1 MDTSRG
7 IPQNSPYQIMRCRSS
22 FLVVF
27 LSLVAVL
34 FGAGCAW
41 VPQTARIQ
49 VSPKVAPST
58 EGRGVKFAVEVLDR
72 RLTTKLG
79 HRGVD
84 SENAAI
90 TSEQN
95 IAVLVRDALVAGY
108 VKKGFNVV
116 IHEGDPGRVL
126 TVELSKLEYTTDMVY
141 WKGIVMTDAVLNA
154 TTFKSGVRFQQI
166 YTGRRKETTIEAPRA
181 KTNERLLNEAITEAT
196 KNLLE
201 DPNLL
206 RFLAE

>member
-1 MDTSRG
+1 M
-7 IPQNSPYQIMRCRSS
+7 
-22 FLVVF
+22 
-27 LSLVAVL
+27 
-34 FGAGCAW
+34 
-41 VPQTARIQ
+41 
-49 VSPKVAPST
+49 
-58 EGRGVKFAVEVLDR
+58 
-72 RLTTKLG
+72 
-79 HRGVD
+79 
-84 SENAAI
+84 
-90 TSEQN
+90 
-95 IAVLVRDALVAGY
+95 RDALVAGY

-141 WKGIVMTDAVLNA
+141 WKGIVMTDAVLNV

-166 YTGRRKETTIEAPRA
+166 FTGRRKETTIEAPRA

>member
-1 MDTSRG
+1 M
-7 IPQNSPYQIMRCRSS
+7 
-22 FLVVF
+22 
-27 LSLVAVL
+27 
-34 FGAGCAW
+34 
-41 VPQTARIQ
+41 
-49 VSPKVAPST
+49 
-58 EGRGVKFAVEVLDR
+58 KFAVEVLDR

-95 IAVLVRDALVAGY
+95 IAVLVRDALLAGY
-108 VKKGFNVV
+108 AMKGFNPVV
-116 IHEGDPGRVL
+116 HEGDPGRVL
-126 TVELSKLEYTTDMVY
+126 TVELSKLEYTTDMDF
-141 WKGIVMTDAVLNA
+141 WKGIVMTEAVLNA

-166 YTGRRKETTIEAPRA
+166 YLGRKKETTIEAPRA

-196 KNLLE
+196 KSLLE